1 MLAVAYGHALKFK
14 PDEPEWEGRDRFL
27 LSHGHYAIAHYA
39 ALIEAKIIPESEL
52 DTYGSDDSRLPMSGM
67 ATYTPGMEISGGSL
81 GQGLAIGVG
90 IALALRQKKNPAF
103 VYNSMSDGEL
113 DEGSTWEAA
122 MGASHH
128 ALGNL
133 ICLVDINNQQ
143 ADGPSGKVLGF
154 EPLADKWAA
163 FGWHVQRVNGND
175 LAAVFA
181 GLRRR
186 PCAHGCETPRDPLRH
201 ADGQGRALPRSAR
214 EEPLH
219 PRRSARMAAGAR
231 SPRSRSYGMNTTTTA
246 TKKPRLTTSAMI
258 ASIAGDGQRV
268 KAAPF
273 GKALFEYAADKPH
286 IVGLTADLAKYTDLH
301 LFAQAYP
308 ERFFQMGM
316 AEQLLM
322 AAAGGMAKEGFVP
335 FATTY
340 AAFGTRRAFDFVHQV
355 IAEEDLNVKICCAL
369 PGLTTG
375 YGPSHAAIEDIAMMR
390 GVPGLVI
397 VDPCDALDIEQ
408 AVPQIAVHQGPVYMR
423 LLRGQVPLVLD
434 EYDYTFEL
442 GKAKLLRDGADVLV
456 ISSGFMTMRALE
468 AAKDLQ
474 ADKLGV
480 AVLHC
485 PTIKPLDEATIVAAV
500 KAKPRLVVVAENHS
514 VVGGLGEAVASAL
527 LRHRV
532 QPAGFELAGLPDA
545 FLDAGALPTLHERYG
560 ISRDALGRRIK
571 GWIA

>member
-1 MLAVAYGHALKFK
+1 
-14 PDEPEWEGRDRFL
+14 
-27 LSHGHYAIAHYA
+27 
-39 ALIEAKIIPESEL
+39 
-52 DTYGSDDSRLPMSGM
+52 
-67 ATYTPGMEISGGSL
+67 
-81 GQGLAIGVG
+81 
-90 IALALRQKKNPAF
+90 
-103 VYNSMSDGEL
+103 
-113 DEGSTWEAA
+113 
-122 MGASHH
+122 
-128 ALGNL
+128 
-133 ICLVDINNQQ
+133 
-143 ADGPSGKVLGF
+143 
-154 EPLADKWAA
+154 
-163 FGWHVQRVNGND
+163 
-175 LAAVFA
+175 
-181 GLRRR
+181 
-186 PCAHGCETPRDPLRH
+186 
-201 ADGQGRALPRSAR
+201 
-214 EEPLH
+214 
-219 PRRSARMAAGAR
+219 
-231 SPRSRSYGMNTTTTA
+231 MNTTTTQN
-246 TKKPRLTTSAMI
+246 KPRLTTSAMI
-258 ASIAGDGQRV
+258 ASIAGDDQRV

-273 GKALFEYAADKPH
+273 GKALVEYAASRPE

-322 AAAGGMAKEGFVP
+322 AAAGGMAKEGLVP

-340 AAFGTRRAFDFVHQV
+340 AAFATRRAFDFIHQV
-355 IAEEDLNVKICCAL
+355 IAEENLNVKICCAL

-390 GVPGLVI
+390 SVPGLTI

-408 AVPQIAVHQGPVYMR
+408 AVPQIAAHQGPVYMR

-434 EYDYTFEL
+434 EYDYRFEL

-456 ISSGFMTMRALE
+456 IASGFMTMRALE
-468 AAKDLQ
+468 AAKDLA
-474 ADKLGV
+474 ADQIGV

-532 QPAGFELAGLPDA
+532 QPAGFQLAGLPDA

-560 ISRDALGRRIK
+560 ISREALARRIK
-571 GWIA
+571 SWLG